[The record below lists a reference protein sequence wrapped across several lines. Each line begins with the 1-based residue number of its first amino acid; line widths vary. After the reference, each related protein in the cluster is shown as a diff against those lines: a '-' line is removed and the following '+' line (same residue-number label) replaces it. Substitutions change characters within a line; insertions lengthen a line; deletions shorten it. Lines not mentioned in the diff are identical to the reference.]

1 MADYNWEHY
10 LAFADGLI
18 TDNIIGDFDE
28 QTKIRI
34 AISRAYYAAYH
45 IAEDFL
51 ERNNYIT
58 YRTGTHETV
67 IKRFE
72 ELANQYKQQ
81 SKIYNS
87 INQSL
92 NRLKKERV
100 TADYYASKTI
110 TKAKSEFNCLE
121 AHEIIDKIKN
131 L

>member
-92 NRLKKERV
+92 NRLKKRKS
-100 TADYYASKTI
+100 YCRLLCKQNHNKSK
-110 TKAKSEFNCLE
+110 S
-121 AHEIIDKIKN
+121 
-131 L
+131 